1 MPIQHRDQWMSV
13 VREHFGALDGIHGG
27 LNRKLPEG
35 KLLPNQFSKLLNWI
49 WTGGALRKRGGTGK
63 LNSSPIAGNPSLASL
78 FQFRP
83 STGVH
88 RLFAQGSDDDIYYSD
103 NGGAGWTKVDAFNG
117 TSGGSPA
124 CWAQY
129 RDTFFITNGND
140 FPQVGTLDEAP
151 PLAVLRTNDSG
162 STFIDYSDE
171 ARDSDTA
178 THAALDGL
186 NVWDGAGADD
196 QALYVSFSRNLSGVV
211 FTIDDTNKN
220 ATASTLSVN
229 YYNGAW
235 APVSNLSDGTASAGA
250 TMAQSGTVSWTLTT
264 DSVQQTINGITGHW
278 YRFTVST
285 RLSATVDVTGV
296 RVNAPIQKIQN
307 LWSGEY
313 EPVHG
318 CYWHWGDPYTDIL
331 AEVVDDVSVSG
342 ANVGGMNGPNLY
354 VGFMGRVRGFRFQF
368 VHSPAQ
374 EVNVNAVTLGCQY
387 WRNDGT
393 WADLAITDGTTVNGS
408 AFAQDGDITFQWP
421 ADAEKRTVGGGPFPM
436 HWFRFSAS
444 APVSSPATISGIS
457 AIPELEL
464 DTDWKFRFCAIFK
477 SRLFLARSET
487 NPNYLFFSAAKN
499 PEVFDGED
507 AGFIEIGPGYPIQW
521 LMAFYNELAV
531 GLSDGGG
538 VYILQG
544 YSPATFGL
552 LRISSADCIS
562 PKSAAIVDLRDKGG
576 GEFGFFLARDGF
588 YRVEGTSCV
597 KISDPLD
604 PYFDPTSLLHLD
616 FASAHM
622 AAGAVYRPKNW
633 YVCAVP
639 LRGGTPQATNNYWF
653 VYDYVQGSW
662 FLFDISSASVQCIL
676 DGNRAERLVFGGI
689 ADGTLWM
696 QSDAYTSDDS
706 TAIDADLEHPDAL
719 GDPYLVKCVRQ
730 LDIRTSCHGSGA
742 DELSLSVYQDGSS
755 AEASLCTV
763 DLVNSAGDFQTVSI
777 STDLQNLRHL
787 KLRIRHNSVNPAPE
801 IYGWRWLFEALRGW
815 HDA

>member
-1 MPIQHRDQWMSV
+1 MPIQHRDQWLSV
-13 VREHFGALDGIHGG
+13 VREHFGAMDGIPGG

-35 KLLPNQFSKLLNWI
+35 KLLPNQFSKLLNWT

-63 LNSSPIAGNPSLASL
+63 INSSPISGNPSLVSL

-88 RLFAQGSDDDIYYSD
+88 RLFAQGSHDDIYYSD
-103 NGGAGWTKVDAFNG
+103 NIGASWSKVETFSG
-117 TSGGSPA
+117 TSDSSPA
-124 CWAQY
+124 CWTQY
-129 RDTFFITNGND
+129 RDTFFMTNGKD
-140 FPQVGTLDEAP
+140 FPQVGTLDEAL
-151 PLAVLRTNDSG
+151 PLAVLRTNDSAA
-162 STFIDYSDE
+162 TFIDYSNE
-171 ARDSDTA
+171 ARDSDDA
-178 THAALDGL
+178 THVALDAL
-186 NVWDGAGADD
+186 DVWDNEGGDD
-196 QALYVSFSRNLSGVV
+196 QALLVCFSRDLSGAI
-211 FTIDDTNKN
+211 FTIDDSNKN
-220 ATASTLSVN
+220 TNVSTLSTE
-229 YYNGAW
+229 YFNGSW
-235 APVSNLSDGTASAGA
+235 TQVSSLSDGTASGGA

-278 YRFTVST
+278 YRFTVSAQ
-285 RLSATVDVTGV
+285 LSATVDVTKL

-318 CYWHWGDPYTDIL
+318 CYWHWGNPYTDIL

-368 VHSPAQ
+368 VHSPTE
-374 EVNVNAVTLGCQY
+374 EVNINAVILSCQY

-393 WADLAITDGTTVNGS
+393 WANLDISDGTAVGGA

-421 ADAEKRTVGGGPFPM
+421 TDAEKRTIGGGPFPIY
-436 HWFRFSAS
+436 WFRFSAS
-444 APVSSPATISGIS
+444 ASMSGPVTIAEIS

-464 DTDWKFRFCAIFK
+464 DMDWKFRFCTIFK

-487 NPNYLFFSAAKN
+487 HPNYLFFSAAKN

-521 LMAFYNELAV
+521 LMAFYNELAI

-538 VYILQG
+538 IYILQG

-552 LRISSADCIS
+552 LRISSADCIA
-562 PKSAAIVDLRDKGG
+562 PKSSAMVDLRDKGG

-597 KISDPLD
+597 KISDALD
-604 PYFDPTSLLHLD
+604 PYFDPTSSLFLD
-616 FASAHM
+616 FVNAYI
-622 AAGAVYRPKNW
+622 AAGAVYRNKNW
-633 YVCAVP
+633 YVCSVP
-639 LRGGTPQATNNYWF
+639 LRGGTPQTTNNYCF

-662 FLFDISSASVQCIL
+662 FLFDISAASVQCIL

-696 QSDAYTSDDS
+696 QSDAFTSDAGE
-706 TAIDADLEHPDAL
+706 AIDADLEHPEVLA
-719 GDPYLVKCVRQ
+719 DPYLVKCVRQ
-730 LDIRTSCHGSGA
+730 LDIRTSCHGSGT
-742 DELSLSVYQDGSS
+742 DKLSLSVYQDGSS
-755 AEASLCTV
+755 SDDSLSSV
-763 DLVNSAGDFQTVSI
+763 DLVNPGENFQTISI
-777 STDLQNLRHL
+777 STDLQNLRQL
-787 KLRIRHNSVNPAPE
+787 KLRVRHNSVNPAPE
-801 IYGWRWLFEALRGW
+801 IYGWRWLYEALRGW